1 MPTVREK
8 NLKIPSATLLLRF
21 VIYFLNLF
29 MFFAGSHINNS
40 EMEEDTEFRK
50 LIVEERCA
58 HKLWKARLHGYEE
71 AIKIFSE
78 IDDEKSSEWNKFHG
92 LIKKFVTDSHAM
104 AQERGLEA
112 TLIYVENCGHAGK
125 VASDVMSGIV
135 SKCIAAPKAKTKDLA
150 TQVALM
156 FIEIE
161 KQDIALEELVKGM
174 EQKNPKIVAGSTAI
188 VTLALKKFGNKVI
201 TLKPLIKQIPV
212 LLGDRDKNVRDEGK
226 LMIVEIF
233 RYLGS
238 PVLCLTIV

>member
-1 MPTVREK
+1 
-8 NLKIPSATLLLRF
+8 
-21 VIYFLNLF
+21 
-29 MFFAGSHINNS
+29 
-40 EMEEDTEFRK
+40 MEEDTEFRK
-50 LIVEERCA
+50 LVIEERCV

-78 IDDEKSSEWNKFHG
+78 IDDEKSPEWNKFHG

-212 LLGDRDKNVRDEGK
+212 LLGDRDKNVREEGK

-238 PVLCLTIV
+238 PLLCLTIV

>member
-1 MPTVREK
+1 M
-8 NLKIPSATLLLRF
+8 
-21 VIYFLNLF
+21 
-29 MFFAGSHINNS
+29 
-40 EMEEDTEFRK
+40 
-50 LIVEERCA
+50 

-78 IDDEKSSEWNKFHG
+78 IDDEKSSDWNKFHG

-125 VASDVMSGIV
+125 VAGDVMSGIV

-161 KQDIALEELVKGM
+161 KQDIVLEELVKGM

-188 VTLALKKFGNKVI
+188 VKLALNKFGNKVV

-226 LMIVEIF
+226 LLIVEIF
-233 RYLGS
+233 RYAVPREFDVSLLFCSNYPKCHFSVSGGLAS
-238 PVLCLTIV
+238 HSNLTCPHSLLSFKPNWTANLKK